1 MFKYHPLFRYPSP
14 PGTSAKYAEPLKTVL
29 RPMTVLIAVLVL
41 STVGYMVLEGFTVL
55 EALYMVVITL
65 STVGFGEVRDL
76 SPSGRI
82 LTIGLIVGGVGTVG
96 FAVGRLL
103 DFMVERRVGGSA
115 RRRKMQKTLS
125 ELRDHFIICGFGR
138 VGHQIAEE
146 FQEHGV
152 PFAVIDSNPEFIE
165 ELEVSGIPYVV
176 GEVASDEIL
185 EAAGIKRAKA
195 LVAAVDSDAENV
207 FVTLTARVL
216 NPSLFIV
223 ARASEP
229 ATETKLKKAGA
240 NRVVSPYVIGGRRMA
255 AMSLQPATIEFLD
268 TMTRPGEMMLW
279 VEELRVGKDSP
290 VAGKTLMDSQIRQK
304 AGAMV
309 LAIRYGDGTFEF
321 NPSASYEI
329 QVGDWL
335 IVLGTK
341 GQCSLLEGFI

>member
-1 MFKYHPLFRYPSP
+1 MYRYHPLRKYPVTP
-14 PGTSAKYAEPLKTVL
+14 DAPLKYTEPLRTVF
-29 RPMTVLIAVLVL
+29 RPLLVLAAVLVG
-41 STVGYMVLEGFTVL
+41 SSVGYMLLEGFTLL

-65 STVGFGEVRDL
+65 STVGYGEVREL
-76 SPSGRI
+76 STGGRI

-115 RRRKMQKTLS
+115 RRRKMQKILS

-138 VGHQIAEE
+138 VGHQVAEE

-152 PFAVIDSNPEFIE
+152 PFAVIDNNPEFIE
-165 ELEVSGIPYVV
+165 ELELSKIPHVA
-176 GEVASDEIL
+176 GEAADDEIL
-185 EAAGIKRAKA
+185 EAAGIKRAKT

-207 FVTLTARVL
+207 FITLTARVL

-229 ATETKLKKAGA
+229 ETETKLRKAGA

-255 AMSLQPATIEFLD
+255 AMSLKPATIEFLD
-268 TMTRPGEMMLW
+268 TMTRPGEMMLCI
-279 VEELRVGKDSP
+279 EELKVGKNSP

-309 LAIRYGDGTFEF
+309 LAVRYRDGTFEF
-321 NPSASYEI
+321 NPSADYEI

>member
-1 MFKYHPLFRYPSP
+1 MRTVFRPL
-14 PGTSAKYAEPLKTVL
+14 LVL
-29 RPMTVLIAVLVL
+29 AAVLVG
-41 STVGYMVLEGFTVL
+41 SSVGYMLLEGFTLL

-65 STVGFGEVRDL
+65 STVGYGEVREL
-76 SPSGRI
+76 STGGRI

-115 RRRKMQKTLS
+115 RRRKMQKILS

-138 VGHQIAEE
+138 VGHQVAEE

-152 PFAVIDSNPEFIE
+152 PFAVIDNNPEFIE
-165 ELEVSGIPYVV
+165 ELELSKIPHVA
-176 GEVASDEIL
+176 GEAADDEIL
-185 EAAGIKRAKA
+185 EAAGIKRAKT

-207 FVTLTARVL
+207 FITLTARVL

-229 ATETKLKKAGA
+229 ETETKLRKAGA

-255 AMSLQPATIEFLD
+255 AMSLKPATIEFLD
-268 TMTRPGEMMLW
+268 TMTRPGEMMLCI
-279 VEELRVGKDSP
+279 EELKVGKNSP

-309 LAIRYGDGTFEF
+309 LAVRYRDGTFEF
-321 NPSASYEI
+321 NPSADYEI